1 MLGIWDIGLEM
12 RMMRMAGTKCIGAAA
27 ALLAFAPGPASA
39 QEEMSEKSVKTVM
52 EYAWLQLPAQYTTKD
67 GKTIITDKK
76 NRDAAVVPLEEA
88 REIIKAGY
96 RSAHA
101 QICELK
107 EDQILNR
114 NSLVRREAEKKKWN
128 DQQMLYIQQLH
139 LTTVMLMTGTVKVVE
154 KIDGKDVVTDEK
166 PPTSTS
172 CSEEQRTKVKEAIA
186 AYVKTGPAV
195 ALTSGGAPTSTGSVT
210 PAPSATKQ

>member
-1 MLGIWDIGLEM
+1 
-12 RMMRMAGTKCIGAAA
+12 MRMAGTKCIGATAV
-27 ALLAFAPGPASA
+27 LLAFAPGAATA
-39 QEEMSEKSVKTVM
+39 QEELSEKSVKSVM
-52 EYAWLQLPAQYTTKD
+52 DYAWLQLPAQYTTKE

-76 NRDAAVVPLEEA
+76 NRAPVMVPLEEA
-88 REIIKAGY
+88 REIIKTGY

-101 QICELK
+101 QICDLK

-114 NSLVRREAEKKKWN
+114 NSLVRREAEKKKWS

-166 PPTSTS
+166 KGLASGS
-172 CSEEQRTKVKEAIA
+172 CTPEQKAKVKDAIA
-186 AYVKTGPAV
+186 QYLKTGPAV
-195 ALTSGGAPTSTGSVT
+195 ALTTGAPTSTGSVT
-210 PAPSATKQ
+210 PAAAPKE

>member
-1 MLGIWDIGLEM
+1 
-12 RMMRMAGTKCIGAAA
+12 MMRMAGTKCIGALA

-76 NRDAAVVPLEEA
+76 NRDAVVVPIDEA

-101 QICELK
+101 QICDLK
-107 EDQILNR
+107 EDQLMNR
-114 NSLVRREAEKKKWN
+114 ASLVRREAEKKKWS

-166 PPTSTS
+166 PGAKAGACTD
-172 CSEEQRTKVKEAIA
+172 EQRAKVKEAIA
-186 AYVKTGPAV
+186 SYVKAGPAV
-195 ALTSGGAPTSTGSVT
+195 TLTNNVGNVPTSTGSVT
-210 PAPSATKQ
+210 PAPK

>member
-1 MLGIWDIGLEM
+1 
-12 RMMRMAGTKCIGAAA
+12 MRMAGTKCIGAAA

-39 QEEMSEKSVKTVM
+39 QEMSEKSIKTVM

-76 NRDAAVVPLEEA
+76 NRDAAVVPIEDA
-88 REIIKAGY
+88 REIIRAGY

-114 NSLVRREAEKKKWN
+114 NSLMRREVEKKKWS
-128 DQQMLYIQQLH
+128 DQQLLYIQQLH

-172 CSEEQRTKVKEAIA
+172 CTEEQRGKVKEAIA
-186 AYVKTGPAV
+186 TYVKTGPAV
-195 ALTSGGAPTSTGSVT
+195 ALSAGAPTSTGSVT
-210 PAPSATKQ
+210 PAQDAKQ

>member
-1 MLGIWDIGLEM
+1 MIRTAGI
-12 RMMRMAGTKCIGAAA
+12 KCIGAAV
-27 ALLAFAPGPASA
+27 ALLGFAAGPAIA
-39 QEEMSEKSVKTVM
+39 QEEMSEKTVKTVM

-76 NRDAAVVPLEEA
+76 NRDSAMVPIDEA
-88 REIIKAGY
+88 REIIKVGY

-101 QICELK
+101 QICDLK

-114 NSLVRREAEKKKWN
+114 NSLMRREVEKKKWS
-128 DQQMLYIQQLH
+128 DQQLLYIQQLH

-166 PPTSTS
+166 KSTVGQ
-172 CSEEQRTKVKEAIA
+172 CNDEQRSKVKEAVA
-186 AYVKTGPAV
+186 AYLKTGPAV
-195 ALTSGGAPTSTGSVT
+195 ALTAAPTATGSVT
-210 PAPSATKQ
+210 PAEKPAEK

>member
-1 MLGIWDIGLEM
+1 
-12 RMMRMAGTKCIGAAA
+12 MMRMAGTKCIGAAA
-27 ALLAFAPGPASA
+27 ALLACMPGLATA
-39 QEEMSEKSVKTVM
+39 QDEMSEKAVKTVM

-76 NRDAAVVPLEEA
+76 NRDAAVVPLDEA

-114 NSLVRREAEKKKWN
+114 NSLMRREAEKKKWS

-166 PPTSTS
+166 PSNLGN
-172 CSEEQRTKVKEAIA
+172 CSEEQRAKVKEAIA
-186 AYVKTGPAV
+186 SYVKTGPAV
-195 ALTSGGAPTSTGSVT
+195 ALTSGGPAGAPTATGSVT
-210 PAPSATKQ
+210 PAPTADKQ

>member
-1 MLGIWDIGLEM
+1 M
-12 RMMRMAGTKCIGAAA
+12 RMIRTAGIKSIGAAM
-27 ALLAFAPGPASA
+27 ALLALAAGPAAA
-39 QEEMSEKSVKTVM
+39 QDEMSEKAVKTVM

-76 NRDAAVVPLEEA
+76 NRDSAMVPIEDA
-88 REIIKAGY
+88 REVIKAGY

-114 NSLVRREAEKKKWN
+114 NSLMRREFEKKKWS

-154 KIDGKDVVTDEK
+154 KVDGKDVVTDEK
-166 PPTSTS
+166 PSS
-172 CSEEQRTKVKEAIA
+172 VGKCSDEQRAKVKEAVA

-195 ALTSGGAPTSTGSVT
+195 ALTAAPTATGSVT
-210 PAPSATKQ
+210 PAEKPAENK

>member
-1 MLGIWDIGLEM
+1 
-12 RMMRMAGTKCIGAAA
+12 MMRMAGTKCIGALV
-27 ALLAFAPGPASA
+27 ALLAIVPGPATA
-39 QEEMSEKSVKTVM
+39 QDELSEKSVKTIM

-76 NRDAAVVPLEEA
+76 NREPVMVPLEEA
-88 REIIKAGY
+88 REIIKVGY

-107 EDQILNR
+107 EEQILNR
-114 NSLVRREAEKKKWN
+114 NSLMRREFEKKKWS

-154 KIDGKDVVTDEK
+154 KVDGKDVVTDEK
-166 PPTSTS
+166 PGLKQGV
-172 CSEEQRTKVKEAIA
+172 CNDDQRVKVKDAVA
-186 AYVKTGPAV
+186 SYLKTGPAV
-195 ALTSGGAPTSTGSVT
+195 ALSSGGGAPTSTGSVT
-210 PAPSATKQ
+210 PASKQ

>member
-1 MLGIWDIGLEM
+1 
-12 RMMRMAGTKCIGAAA
+12 
-27 ALLAFAPGPASA
+27 
-39 QEEMSEKSVKTVM
+39 
-52 EYAWLQLPAQYTTKD
+52 
-67 GKTIITDKK
+67 
-76 NRDAAVVPLEEA
+76 
-88 REIIKAGY
+88 
-96 RSAHA
+96 
-101 QICELK
+101 
-107 EDQILNR
+107 
-114 NSLVRREAEKKKWN
+114 
-128 DQQMLYIQQLH
+128 
-139 LTTVMLMTGTVKVVE
+139 VKVVE

>member
-1 MLGIWDIGLEM
+1 
-12 RMMRMAGTKCIGAAA
+12 MMRMAGTKCIGAAA

-39 QEEMSEKSVKTVM
+39 QEEMSEKSIKTVM

-76 NRDAAVVPLEEA
+76 NRDSAMVPLDEA
-88 REIIKAGY
+88 REVIKVGY

-114 NSLVRREAEKKKWN
+114 NSLVRREAEKKKWS

-154 KIDGKDVVTDEK
+154 KIDGKDVVTEEK
-166 PPTSTS
+166 PGNKGGCT
-172 CSEEQRTKVKEAIA
+172 EEQRGKVKEAIA
-186 AYVKTGPAV
+186 TYVKTGPAV
-195 ALTSGGAPTSTGSVT
+195 ALTNNVQTTAPTSTGSVT
-210 PAPSATKQ
+210 PAPAADKQ

>member
-1 MLGIWDIGLEM
+1 MIRTAGI
-12 RMMRMAGTKCIGAAA
+12 KCIGAAV
-27 ALLAFAPGPASA
+27 ALLGFAAGPAIA
-39 QEEMSEKSVKTVM
+39 QEEMSEKTVKTVM

-76 NRDAAVVPLEEA
+76 NRDSAMVPIDEA
-88 REIIKAGY
+88 REIIKVGY

-101 QICELK
+101 QICDLK

-114 NSLVRREAEKKKWN
+114 NSLMRRELEKKKWS
-128 DQQMLYIQQLH
+128 DQQLLYIQQLH

-166 PPTSTS
+166 KSAVGQ
-172 CSEEQRTKVKEAIA
+172 CNDEQRSKVKEAVA
-186 AYVKTGPAV
+186 AYLKTGPAV
-195 ALTSGGAPTSTGSVT
+195 ALTAAPTATGSVT
-210 PAPSATKQ
+210 PAEKPAEK

>member
-1 MLGIWDIGLEM
+1 
-12 RMMRMAGTKCIGAAA
+12 MMRMAGTKCIGALA
-27 ALLAFAPGPASA
+27 ALLAIAPGPASA

-76 NRDAAVVPLEEA
+76 NRDAVVVPIDEA

-101 QICELK
+101 QICDLK
-107 EDQILNR
+107 EDQLLNR
-114 NSLVRREAEKKKWN
+114 TSLVRREADKKKWT

-166 PPTSTS
+166 PGAKIGT
-172 CSEEQRTKVKEAIA
+172 CSDEQRTKVKDAIA
-186 AYVKTGPAV
+186 TYIKSGPAV
-195 ALTSGGAPTSTGSVT
+195 TLTNNAGNVPTATGSVT
-210 PAPSATKQ
+210 PAQK